1 MPKTFMT
8 KQLIQKIRKL
18 TIGQGKNYTTGCSLD
33 YEYIKN
39 HCRIIAVELSG
50 REKELAAD
58 PKKKKSTNMIFWTI
72 KKTR

>member
-18 TIGQGKNYTTGCSLD
+18 TIGQGKNYTTGCLLD

-58 PKKKKSTNMIFWTI
+58 PKKNNSTNMIFWTI
-72 KKTR
+72 KKAR

>member
-1 MPKTFMT
+1 MT

-18 TIGQGKNYTTGCSLD
+18 TIGQGKNYTTGCLLD

-58 PKKKKSTNMIFWTI
+58 PKKKKLNKYDFLDN
-72 KKTR
+72 KKN